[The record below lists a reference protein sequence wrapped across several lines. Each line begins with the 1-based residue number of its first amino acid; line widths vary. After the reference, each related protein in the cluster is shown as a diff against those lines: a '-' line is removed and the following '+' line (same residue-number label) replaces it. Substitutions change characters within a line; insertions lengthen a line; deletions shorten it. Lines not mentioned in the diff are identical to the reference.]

1 VCAERGIARQVR
13 MVAARHGFSRGRL
26 STVVISLAFRL
37 DESPKPSLQTSR
49 FKVQQSGIGI
59 WPRAVRIPVAVL
71 LKPAR

>member
-49 FKVQQSGIGI
+49 LRCNKAESVSG
-59 WPRAVRIPVAVL
+59 RARFESPW
-71 LKPAR
+71 RYY